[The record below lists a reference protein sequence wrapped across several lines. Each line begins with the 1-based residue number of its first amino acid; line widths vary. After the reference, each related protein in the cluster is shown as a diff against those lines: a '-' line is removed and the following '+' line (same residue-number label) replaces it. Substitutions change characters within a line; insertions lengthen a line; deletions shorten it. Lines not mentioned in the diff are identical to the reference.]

1 MTDKIP
7 VMVHRFRSVHQTA
20 SWPALGDDDKFIDAD
35 KIRYRID
42 PKTGEPL
49 RVLPA
54 HAVIL
59 NDDGSTG
66 TEHWDDLLK
75 ERAAISG
82 RLILSSFSK
91 AAIEKFKTKA

>member
-20 SWPALGDDDKFIDAD
+20 PWPPLSDDDKFIDAD

-66 TEHWDDLLK
+66 TEHWDED
-75 ERAAISG
+75 G
-82 RLILSSFSK
+82 RLYMTSYRTVPYPKDWK
-91 AAIEKFKTKA
+91 AT

>member
-20 SWPALGDDDKFIDAD
+20 PWPALGDDDKFIDAD

-66 TEHWDDLLK
+66 TEHWGED
-75 ERAAISG
+75 G
-82 RLILSSFSK
+82 RLHMTSYRTVPYPKDWK
-91 AAIEKFKTKA
+91 AA